1 MVREARK
8 LWVWQIVVSIL
19 EMDQNWNLLDP
30 RRAAHILKTIV
41 EIFLLSGVSNT
52 LTFKVHDVLH

>member
-8 LWVWQIVVSIL
+8 LCVWQIVVSIL

-30 RRAAHILKTIV
+30 RRAARILKTIV

-52 LTFKVHDVLH
+52 STFKVHDVLH